1 MCLIDRMG
9 SGVTH
14 AIGTG
19 GRDLSPAVGGAGMR
33 QGIELLRADPA
44 TQVLV
49 LISKPPDRQVAE
61 GIIAAARRTMKPVV
75 VCFLGQR
82 VEEIDNI
89 HSAET
94 LEAAALLAVKLAG
107 VEPDQEGEP
116 LLPRGSGSGLLRGFF
131 AGGTLAYEAMVVLR
145 DRVDPILSNKPLS
158 PEHRWN
164 GLLDVE
170 GHLCL
175 DLGSEEYTT
184 GKPHPMI
191 DPSAQGD
198 LIADALADQRVS
210 VILFDVVIG
219 TGSHS
224 DPAGKLIAAIEEG
237 RRRAIAASSGPSL
250 VASVTGTDE
259 DLQCRRSQVEKLSRA
274 GVIVAPSNASAARS
288 AAALLGARDP
298 ARIL

>member
-1 MCLIDRMG
+1 
-9 SGVTH
+9 
-14 AIGTG
+14 
-19 GRDLSPAVGGAGMR
+19 
-33 QGIELLRADPA
+33 
-44 TQVLV
+44 
-49 LISKPPDRQVAE
+49 
-61 GIIAAARRTMKPVV
+61 
-75 VCFLGQR
+75 
-82 VEEIDNI
+82 
-89 HSAET
+89 
-94 LEAAALLAVKLAG
+94 VKLAG